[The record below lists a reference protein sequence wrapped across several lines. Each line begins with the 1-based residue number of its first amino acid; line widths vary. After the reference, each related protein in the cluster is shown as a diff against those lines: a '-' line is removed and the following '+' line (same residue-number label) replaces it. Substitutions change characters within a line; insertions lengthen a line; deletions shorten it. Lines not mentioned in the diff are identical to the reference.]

1 MILLY
6 YTCVCMCLYVSITTY
21 CVYKQMISL
30 SLSLSLSLSY
40 THTHTP
46 PPETHNRTMPLVSP
60 STLLVQSSVV
70 YLYWRVQLASLVQYN
85 NNNCSC
91 SLVQCPCTGEFSQLV
106 QQFSTMPVVQCSEFS
121 QLVQFSSGE
130 FSQLVQQW
138 RVQSTSLVLQY
149 HASSL
154 VQCTCT

>member
-1 MILLY
+1 MIPLY

-21 CVYKQMISL
+21 CVYKQMI

-121 QLVQFSSGE
+121 QLVQFSSLVVE
-130 FSQLVQQW
+130 ILVNQFS
-138 RVQSTSLVLQY
+138 S
-149 HASSL
+149 
-154 VQCTCT
+154 